1 MFHTYFTDRSPCI
14 DWNVILRDKCPLCCD
29 TVSSIEIT
37 AFNFENENYNKKFIA
52 SFENINDS
60 VFVNNRPVFMAPEDS
75 CIWWHEDRNW
85 WIGPCENVTL

>member
-1 MFHTYFTDRSPCI
+1 M
-14 DWNVILRDKCPLCCD
+14 
-29 TVSSIEIT
+29 
-37 AFNFENENYNKKFIA
+37 A

-85 WIGPCENVTL
+85 WIGPCKNVTL